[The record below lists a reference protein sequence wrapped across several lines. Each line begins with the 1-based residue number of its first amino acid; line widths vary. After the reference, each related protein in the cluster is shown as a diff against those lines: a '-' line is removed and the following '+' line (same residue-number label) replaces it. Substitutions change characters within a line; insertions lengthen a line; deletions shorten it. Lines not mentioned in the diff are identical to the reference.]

1 MFLISDRAAGQ
12 RRQQQRDTSMEVE
25 DVCGSEGVCEVMCDV
40 PSNEPQHE
48 ESMEAHVLEEEPT
61 QDASSGS
68 VEESTDFP
76 AAVHSNANVGTEPP
90 KLRFSN
96 RLEVCNGCQ
105 FIYLINKVFILI

>member
-1 MFLISDRAAGQ
+1 MFLISDRAVGQ

-40 PSNEPQHE
+40 PCNEPQHE